1 MKQLRKIYLRYDHFK
16 CSTTRFS
23 FSTKL
28 NFSHVNPFC
37 LAKGCMILPNL
48 SEGLLGWAP
57 NRVSDNTGGK
67 LSIKFGGS
75 QRAQDVID
83 KMTPALLPKFT
94 NSKIKIGTIVTVSQ
108 DFSNLSGIWNGQLL
122 NKHEGADKIFL
133 RLDQKKFMGNLKFFC
148 YE

>member
-28 NFSHVNPFC
+28 KFFTCYPFC

-48 SEGLLGWAP
+48 TGGLLGWAP

-75 QRAQDVID
+75 QGTQDVID

-133 RLDQKKFMGNLKFFC
+133 QLDQKKFMGNLKFFC